1 MASLLCFAV
10 CVIVFRLCDV
20 THAQESSAFR
30 FELRDNERT
39 CFYQEWAEVR
49 LFTFAF
55 KVIRGGKTYQHE
67 KGDVCFDDFEI
78 ELRDCHLGELRKRA
92 NHDITCTCMTSLS
105 RHHYSF
111 NTNQRHRVPLRFR
124 GGLVY

>member
-1 MASLLCFAV
+1 M
-10 CVIVFRLCDV
+10 IVS
-20 THAQESSAFR
+20 TYSNSAFFSAKHFNVWITQEIPLPIGLQR
-30 FELRDNERT
+30 F
-39 CFYQEWAEVR
+39 QI
-49 LFTFAF
+49 

-92 NHDITCTCMTSLS
+92 NHDITGITSLS
-105 RHHYSF
+105 RHNYSF